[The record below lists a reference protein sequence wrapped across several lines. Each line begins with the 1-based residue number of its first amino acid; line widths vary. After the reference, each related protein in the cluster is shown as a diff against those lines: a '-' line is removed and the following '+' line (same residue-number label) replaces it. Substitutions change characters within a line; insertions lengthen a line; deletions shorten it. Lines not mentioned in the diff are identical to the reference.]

1 MKYIRF
7 TEINAGGYGEN
18 ATLVIK
24 VKTNDAVNKTELE
37 KIVDRLREEDSS
49 RDTESIIADAC
60 EEYFGQTEYAM
71 IHVID
76 VEF

>member
-24 VKTNDAVNKTELE
+24 VK
-37 KIVDRLREEDSS
+37 
-49 RDTESIIADAC
+49 
-60 EEYFGQTEYAM
+60 QTTQ
-71 IHVID
+71 
-76 VEF
+76 

>member
-37 KIVDRLREEDSS
+37 KLLTGFGRKIRTETQKVLLQMPVKSILDR
-49 RDTESIIADAC
+49 
-60 EEYFGQTEYAM
+60 QNM
-71 IHVID
+71 
-76 VEF
+76 

>member
-24 VKTNDAVNKTELE
+24 VKTNDAVNKT
-37 KIVDRLREEDSS
+37 DRLREEDSD

-60 EEYFGQTEYAM
+60 EEYFGQTEYVM

>member
-37 KIVDRLREEDSS
+37 KLLTGFVRKIRAETQKVLLQMPVKSILDR
-49 RDTESIIADAC
+49 
-60 EEYFGQTEYAM
+60 QNM
-71 IHVID
+71 
-76 VEF
+76 

>member
-24 VKTNDAVNKTELE
+24 VKTNDAVIRRSLKKLLTGFGRKIRTETQKVLLQMPV
-37 KIVDRLREEDSS
+37 KSILDR
-49 RDTESIIADAC
+49 
-60 EEYFGQTEYAM
+60 QNM
-71 IHVID
+71 
-76 VEF
+76 